1 MSPPIA
7 VLVSGRGSNLQVL
20 IDAADAAQANI
31 ALVASNRATAPALGR
46 AQAAGIQTLVLLQ
59 KDFTDREAY
68 DRHLAEQLQQRGIQ
82 WVFLAGFMRILS
94 PAFVRAFPGRIVNI
108 HPSLLPQFP
117 GLHAQRQAL
126 EHGVRITGA
135 TVHFVDEGCDT
146 GAVIAQGAVPVSPDD
161 DLDSL
166 KRRILVMEH
175 RLYPLV
181 LRWVAQSRLQLEDGR
196 AVLELTETESSYLFE
211 PLI

>member
-1 MSPPIA
+1 MSPRIA

-20 IDAADAAQANI
+20 IDASDAAQANI
-31 ALVASNRATAPALGR
+31 ALVACNRPQAPALAR
-46 AQAAGIQTLVLLQ
+46 AEAAGIQTLVLLQ
-59 KDFTDREAY
+59 KDFANREAY
-68 DRHLAEQLQQRGIQ
+68 DSHLADKLLAAGIE

-94 PAFVRAFPGRIVNI
+94 PAFVRAFPGRIINI

-126 EHGVRITGA
+126 EHGVRISGA

-146 GAVIAQGAVPVSPDD
+146 GPVIAQGAVPVSPDD

-166 KRRILVMEH
+166 KQRILLMEH
-175 RLYPLV
+175 RLYPMV
-181 LRWVAQSRLQLEDGR
+181 LRWVAHNRLRLEDGR
-196 AVLELTETESSYLFE
+196 PVLQLNETESSYLFE